1 MPKILD
7 IHRLGSLRLHILPF
21 LVWLVAVAAVVVLF
35 HHRAMR
41 FEVLGIAQGQVRQ
54 IASTCDGRIKNIPIE
69 LFEEVKQGDIVAV
82 IDAVLDNE
90 AIEAELAAIS
100 AEIQHLMAQLVP
112 TQEQLL
118 AEAADRQTSWLDN
131 GRRFAVDVE
140 AASIRILEQ
149 KTILESDRIMLEDLA
164 AEVKIEESLLE
175 KGAVSEPY
183 NLKKAQALHDSLA
196 AKIRE
201 SEKLL
206 AQAQQEL
213 DEARKRQSEFADH
226 QPYNPSV
233 DSALEVIRKAV
244 NVQEKRLEGVL
255 KRREPVVLKSPIDGV
270 IIQVLGRPR
279 DIALRRPG
287 EVVIGREGEV
297 VLAGEPILTIAET
310 KPREIIAYAG
320 LRQLGQVREGM
331 AVQLVKTIEPA
342 QIAIS
347 KVAHLG
353 PTLER
358 LPECLWEMPNIA
370 QWGHPMMIEIPPNLK
385 LKPGEMVGIRGL

>member
-1 MPKILD
+1 
-7 IHRLGSLRLHILPF
+7 
-21 LVWLVAVAAVVVLF
+21 V
-35 HHRAMR
+35 
-41 FEVLGIAQGQVRQ
+41 
-54 IASTCDGRIKNIPIE
+54 E
-69 LFEEVKQGDIVAV
+69 LLEEVKQGDTVAE

-90 AIEAELAAIS
+90 PLEAELATIS

-118 AEAADRQTSWLDN
+118 AEEADRQTNWLDN
-131 GRRFAVDVE
+131 GRRFAVDAE
-140 AASIRILEQ
+140 AAGLRVLEFR
-149 KTILESDRIMLEDLA
+149 TILETDRITLEDLA
-164 AEVKIEESLLE
+164 VEVKIEESLLE

-183 NLKKAQALHDSLA
+183 NLEKARALHDSLA

-201 SEKLL
+201 NEKLL
-206 AQAQQEL
+206 EQARREL
-213 DEARKRQSEFADH
+213 AETRKRQAEFAEH
-226 QPYNPSV
+226 QPYSPSV
-233 DSALEVIRKAV
+233 DNALEVIRKAV
-244 NVQEKRLEGVL
+244 AVQEKMLEGVL
-255 KRREPVVLKSPIDGV
+255 KRREPVVLKSPLDGV

-320 LRQLGQVREGM
+320 LQQLGQVREGM

-342 QIAIS
+342 QIATS
-347 KVAHLG
+347 KVVHLG

-358 LPECLWEMPNIA
+358 LPESLWQTPNIA
-370 QWGHPMMIEIPPNLK
+370 QWGHPMLIEIPPNLK